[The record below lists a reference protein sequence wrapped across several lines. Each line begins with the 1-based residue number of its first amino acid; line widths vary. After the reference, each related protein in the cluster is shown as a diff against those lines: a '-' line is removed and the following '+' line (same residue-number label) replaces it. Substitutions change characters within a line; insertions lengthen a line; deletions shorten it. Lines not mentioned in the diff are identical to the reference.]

1 MRAYLTASGFA
12 MRLVRLV
19 SLCLP
24 ILGVPLLLSACGHH
38 DSAPSLA
45 VSCNGRLVL
54 AGASSIDVT
63 SLAGKS
69 TMLSFPDPANPG
81 HVGTLP
87 VPDGQ
92 PCTIAPLVN
101 PGDKSDKPATS

>member
-1 MRAYLTASGFA
+1 M
-12 MRLVRLV
+12 
-19 SLCLP
+19 
-24 ILGVPLLLSACGHH
+24 LGMPLLLSACGHA
-38 DSAPSLA
+38 DSTPSLS

-63 SLAGKS
+63 YLAGKS

-87 VPDGQ
+87 VSDGQ
-92 PCTIAPLVN
+92 PCTIAPRVN
-101 PGDKSDKPATS
+101 PGDKSDKPAAS